1 MNIDFSKMVTIED
14 KQLEKIE
21 NLKQSIATV
30 RYEHETSGI
39 LVNGFFLN
47 TGRDS
52 QALLTGAALEAFMD
66 DTYTC
71 RWKTSEGFIEL
82 DAPSLI
88 AMSRAMRKHVQ
99 ACFNRE
105 ADLLEH
111 VNAGTYQDSM
121 LEEGWPNE
129 IQK

>member
-1 MNIDFSKMVTIED
+1 MNIDFSKVITKGDKYVERLNNIKNTIAA
-14 KQLEKIE
+14 K
-21 NLKQSIATV
+21 
-30 RYEHETSGI
+30 RYMEETSGI

-71 RWKTSEGFIEL
+71 RWKTAEGFIEL
-82 DAPSLI
+82 DSASLI
-88 AMSRAMRKHVQ
+88 TISREMRKHVQ

-111 VNAGTYQDSM
+111 VDAGTYEDSM

-129 IQK
+129 VQK